1 MKKRLFVLALDG
13 VPCSHLQMWLNRGW
27 MPRFAAWLEQ
37 NGVNVQAINSIVPP
51 VSSSAWAS
59 FMTGK
64 LPHEHGIYS
73 FTERD
78 PATMEWFTPQAD
90 KLKSA
95 TIFEHLS
102 GHGKRVFVM
111 NVPVT
116 YPPKPLNGISICGFL
131 HDDVRS
137 GTWPPEAGD
146 YLAAQGYRI
155 DADTSLA
162 KSDLKAFI
170 ADLKEVLEKRI
181 ETMRH
186 FLRQEKWDLFMAH
199 IMEPDRLQHFTF
211 EYYEQGLPEAVA
223 LYRSFYGRLD
233 RLIGEIVDALDDDVA
248 LMLLSDHGF
257 GSLKQ
262 EVYLNRWLWEK
273 GWLRFTRPVPQSLQD
288 VHPRS
293 IAYALYPGRVFI
305 NLQGREKSGSVTAA
319 QYTMWCDRIAAE
331 LKTLR
336 DPQGRAVVADV
347 KRATDVYPGL
357 LAGKPDIA
365 HPDIADL
372 FVMARPGYDLK
383 GSLWHETLFDKSV
396 FNGMHTFDN
405 AFLAADTAITQEKLT
420 AITDIAGHLCR
431 FLGVPEL

>member
-13 VPCSHLQMWLNRGW
+13 VPCSHLQKWLNLGW

-37 NGVNVQAINSIVPP
+37 NNVNLQAINSVMPP

-64 LPHEHGIYS
+64 SPHGHGIYS

-90 KLKSA
+90 SLKSP

-116 YPPKPLNGISICGFL
+116 YPPRAVNGISICGFL
-131 HDDVRS
+131 HDDVRT
-137 GTWPPEAGD
+137 GTWPSDVGNF
-146 YLAAQGYRI
+146 LAARDYRI

-181 ETMRH
+181 ETMWH

-211 EYYEQGLPEAVA
+211 EYYEQGLPGAVE
-223 LYRSFYGRLD
+223 LYRSFYRRLD
-233 RLIGEIVDALDDDVA
+233 KLIGEIVEALDDDVA

-288 VHPRS
+288 INPQS

-305 NLQGREKSGSVTAA
+305 NLQGREKTGSVSAA
-319 QYTMWCDRIAAE
+319 QYIMWCDRIAAE
-331 LKTLR
+331 LKKLG
-336 DPQGRAVVADV
+336 DPQGHTVVADV
-347 KRATDVYPGL
+347 RRASAIYPGL
-357 LAGKPDIA
+357 PAGSSDIA
-365 HPDIADL
+365 HRAIADL
-372 FVMARPGYDLK
+372 FVLAHPGYDLK
-383 GSLWHETLFDKSV
+383 GSLWHDTLFDKSV

-405 AFLAADTAITQEKLT
+405 AFLAADTAITKEKLN
-420 AITDIAGHLCR
+420 AITDIAPHLCR